1 MQKRS
6 YVLEILAINNQ
17 FVVALL
23 ENGRC
28 TVHNLRKFIL
38 ISLIDLNFRKQGD
51 ILLQQIQQ
59 RTSQVDLSQSAQLEH
74 HYSISHYK
82 R

>member
-6 YVLEILAINNQ
+6 YVLEMLAVNNQ

-28 TVHNLRKFIL
+28 TVYNLRRCFWP
-38 ISLIDLNFRKQGD
+38 S
-51 ILLQQIQQ
+51 
-59 RTSQVDLSQSAQLEH
+59 
-74 HYSISHYK
+74 
-82 R
+82 